1 MCTNIYQKLIIG
13 PIKKILQSKAVEQQT
28 LQSTYIQQRIP
39 PFKTIPSM
47 CIVAHIIIKSRQ
59 SLARWVIAFFI
70 PQRINR
76 IAIGKLKMHHSWL
89 DSFIQNFQGDLCWL
103 FDSQLEPV
111 VIPSELSVTTSMAI
125 WPPQEEHNYLWHS
138 HFHFIVGVLPWIWKM
153 SRFQPLTRGVEVW
166 AAARARVWLGKN
178 YNRVILIKDHSGNNL
193 TIQ

>member
-1 MCTNIYQKLIIG
+1 MWQFGLTIMCTNIYQKLIIG

-89 DSFIQNFQGDLCWL
+89 DSFIQNFQGGFVLTFRL
-103 FDSQLEPV
+103 TTRTRRH
-111 VIPSELSVTTSMAI
+111 SVR
-125 WPPQEEHNYLWHS
+125 
-138 HFHFIVGVLPWIWKM
+138 IVGHHKYGNMAAPRRTQLPLAFAFSFHCWGFAVDMENESIPTTH
-153 SRFQPLTRGVEVW
+153 QGGRGM
-166 AAARARVWLGKN
+166 G
-178 YNRVILIKDHSGNNL
+178 SS
-193 TIQ
+193 